1 MANLYELLVEYGELG
16 RMMDDPELSEEEA
29 DQLLLRLAEAKGS
42 LQSKVDNTCR
52 LLANIDK
59 DIEGYRKEEKRLA
72 ERRKTAENMQAR
84 IREWIRMTMMQ
95 MELHTIKTGVFQ
107 VSLSRGA
114 PKVVITDANAIPEE
128 FLRIKREVDKK
139 AIMDTFKKNGECVP
153 GTDIAEGEPSL
164 RIR

>member
-16 RMMDDPELSEEEA
+16 RMMDDPDLSEEEA
-29 DQLLLRLAEAKGS
+29 DRLLQQLTDAKGT
-42 LQSKVDNTCR
+42 LQAKVDNTCR

-59 DIEGYRKEEKRLA
+59 DIAGYRKEEERLA
-72 ERRKTAENMQAR
+72 ERRKTAENTKTR
-84 IREWIRMTMMQ
+84 IREWIRTTMTQ
-95 MELHTIKTGVFQ
+95 MDLHTIKTGVFQ

-128 FLRIKREVDKK
+128 FLRVKREVDKK
-139 AIMDTFKKNGECVP
+139 AIMDTFKRNGECVP